1 MVAGCAQAYDRHDSC
16 RYVRP
21 RANYS
26 SPGHFQEGEE
36 EGRGMSHPESV
47 ERLFATQS
55 VDAVAQRELA
65 VRGSVEAKQQ
75 ELRRVV
81 Q

>member
-1 MVAGCAQAYDRHDSC
+1 MVAGCAQSI
-16 RYVRP
+16 RP
-21 RANYS
+21 TRQLSLCSRANYS